1 MRELRLVDVTSQ
13 GSHLILEDADKKQY
27 RVPLDERLTAA
38 VRRDPARPGQLE
50 TALESQ
56 LTPRDIQARI
66 RAGQGAQEVALA
78 AGVPV
83 ERIHRY
89 AGPVLAEREHMA
101 AQAQAAPSRRQSG
114 GTAPSLGDLVESRLA
129 DLGVA
134 ADSVRWDAWRADE
147 HRWTVRLCYL
157 TGGREVAADWDFDPR
172 GRVLQAADDEAR
184 WLVEGSSRPAGPST
198 ETDAPAAPV
207 RRLSS
212 VPGVG
217 AATSPQAPAQAP
229 AQSADEVYDHEA
241 DQPDDASTPA
251 RDDAP
256 EQPSRQVAR
265 AGRRPAVPSWDDIMF
280 GARKHD

>member
-1 MRELRLVDVTSQ
+1 MRELRLVDVTAQ
-13 GSHLILEDADKKQY
+13 GSHLVLEDADKKQY

-56 LTPRDIQARI
+56 LSPRDIQARI

-83 ERIHRY
+83 ERIQRY

-101 AQAQAAPSRRQSG
+101 TQAQAAPSRRQSG
-114 GTAPSLGDLVESRLA
+114 GTAPSLGELVESRLA

-134 ADSVRWDAWRADE
+134 TDSVRWDAWRADE

-157 TGGREVAADWDFDPR
+157 TGGREVAADWEFDPR
-172 GRVLQAADDEAR
+172 GRVLVAADDEAR
-184 WLVEGSSRPAGPST
+184 WLVEGSSPAAGVPSGA
-198 ETDAPAAPV
+198 ESPAAPV
-207 RRLSS
+207 RRLAS
-212 VPGVG
+212 VPGMG
-217 AATSPQAPAQAP
+217 SATQAQPV
-229 AQSADEVYDHEA
+229 DEVYDHEA
-241 DQPDDASTPA
+241 DQPAAAPSPELDE
-251 RDDAP
+251 AP
-256 EQPSRQVAR
+256 EQPARQVAR